1 MNRLYFVCTAGKW
14 IFSASGSIQYDN
26 FWFNLH
32 THRSHFPFRMPIIVY
47 YKYLYAIYPSQ
58 IPEVNTHT
66 NIVVVLY
73 VFKYTNS
80 GGKQI
85 ELKVDLVNI
94 QKKETKNSNSY
105 GNIFNIQRFSGKCFQ
120 LCMKIIFRKL
130 YRAFTEF
137 TSHVSRECI

>member
-1 MNRLYFVCTAGKW
+1 
-14 IFSASGSIQYDN
+14 
-26 FWFNLH
+26 
-32 THRSHFPFRMPIIVY
+32 MPIIVY

-94 QKKETKNSNSY
+94 QKKKQKTAIRTGTYST
-105 GNIFNIQRFSGKCFQ
+105 FNV
-120 LCMKIIFRKL
+120 FRENVFN
-130 YRAFTEF
+130 Y
-137 TSHVSRECI
+137 V